1 MGPSEFEPNR
11 TGGHGGTADVA
22 GPLFSI
28 LLLSC
33 SPLLLAHARSL
44 SPSSI
49 SPLPLQIHT
58 MKDGNGNVVELYVPR
73 KCSWTNKLITA
84 KDHRSVQINIG
95 HLDESGLYTGS
106 FSAFALTGQV
116 RAKGDAD
123 SAMDILWS
131 RKRAELG
138 Q

>member
-1 MGPSEFEPNR
+1 MLMAPRSWPSIDRVVSFFEIRSLPTFYR
-11 TGGHGGTADVA
+11 
-22 GPLFSI
+22 SY
-28 LLLSC
+28 
-33 SPLLLAHARSL
+33 ARS
-44 SPSSI
+44 PTPI
-49 SPLPLQIHT
+49 
-58 MKDGNGNVVELYVPR
+58 PR
-73 KCSWTNKLITA
+73 SSWTNKLITA

-123 SAMDILWS
+123 SALDILWTK
-131 RKRAELG
+131 KRAELG

>member
-1 MGPSEFEPNR
+1 MTESPGGVPEFRSFTSTFLSFSRPPSHSR
-11 TGGHGGTADVA
+11 TPT
-22 GPLFSI
+22 
-28 LLLSC
+28 
-33 SPLLLAHARSL
+33 RS
-44 SPSSI
+44 
-49 SPLPLQIHT
+49 
-58 MKDGNGNVVELYVPR
+58 
-73 KCSWTNKLITA
+73 SWTNKLITA

-123 SAMDILWS
+123 SALDILWT

>member
-1 MGPSEFEPNR
+1 MAPPTSLALYSRF
-11 TGGHGGTADVA
+11 
-22 GPLFSI
+22 
-28 LLLSC
+28 SC
-33 SPLLLAHARSL
+33 SPALLLAHARSP

>member
-1 MGPSEFEPNR
+1 MPIRATESP
-11 TGGHGGTADVA
+11 GGVPAWN
-22 GPLFSI
+22 
-28 LLLSC
+28 
-33 SPLLLAHARSL
+33 PLLHVHASVVLTLAPTLTPPPRS
-44 SPSSI
+44 
-49 SPLPLQIHT
+49 
-58 MKDGNGNVVELYVPR
+58 
-73 KCSWTNKLITA
+73 SWTNKLITA

-123 SAMDILWS
+123 SALDILWTK
-131 RKRAELG
+131 KRAELG

>member
-1 MGPSEFEPNR
+1 MLVRATESRGCVPPVRN
-11 TGGHGGTADVA
+11 
-22 GPLFSI
+22 
-28 LLLSC
+28 
-33 SPLLLAHARSL
+33 PLLHVTVPVALTDEL
-44 SPSSI
+44 
-49 SPLPLQIHT
+49 PLP
-58 MKDGNGNVVELYVPR
+58 PR
-73 KCSWTNKLITA
+73 SSWTNKLITA

-123 SAMDILWS
+123 SALDILWTK
-131 RKRAELG
+131 KRAELG